1 MHLIRSYLPPL
12 FALAL
17 FAIAFYPSFSLVAEK
32 WSASDDY
39 THAFFTVPIILFMF
53 WQKRQELAERGG
65 NLPVG
70 SALFAVS
77 LLFYILA
84 LQIQVPTIIFLATVA
99 AMISSIVLL
108 SGVRSLG
115 MLVIPLLLLFM
126 IIPIPNQLFSML
138 TATLQLKVSAVSE
151 VIINLLRV
159 PIFRE
164 GNVLHVPGKTF
175 QVVEACS
182 GIRSLISMTTLSLII
197 GHFTLERGR
206 SIALLFLSSIP
217 VAIVINV
224 IRVVGLVAVYS
235 FWNIDLTYGT
245 PHTVFGVLL
254 FLFGLALL
262 FLFQRILERWE
273 A

>member
-1 MHLIRSYLPPL
+1 MHLIRLYLLPL
-12 FALAL
+12 VTLAL
-17 FAIAFYPSFSLVAEK
+17 FSIAFYPALSLVVGK
-32 WSASDDY
+32 WSVSDDY
-39 THAFFTVPIILFMF
+39 THAFFTVPIIIFMF
-53 WQKRQELAERGG
+53 WQKRGELAGNRG
-65 NLPVG
+65 NLVLG
-70 SALFAVS
+70 SVLCAISLFFY
-77 LLFYILA
+77 LFS
-84 LQIQVPTIIFLATVA
+84 LQIQVPTVIFLATVCTI
-99 AMISSIVLL
+99 ISIVVLL
-108 SGVRSLG
+108 SGVRILGSL
-115 MLVIPLLLLFM
+115 VVPLLLLLM

-151 VIINLLRV
+151 MIINLLGV

-206 SIALLFLSSIP
+206 SIALLFVLSVPI
-217 VAIVINV
+217 AIVINV

-235 FWNIDLTYGT
+235 FWNIDLSYGM
-245 PHTVFGVLL
+245 PHTVFGILL
-254 FLFGLALL
+254 FLLGLAML

>member
-1 MHLIRSYLPPL
+1 MHPIRLYLLPL
-12 FALAL
+12 LTLAL
-17 FAIAFYPSFSLVAEK
+17 FTIAFYPSFSLAVSK
-32 WSASDDY
+32 WAASDDF
-39 THAFFTVPIILFMF
+39 THAFFTVPIIIYMF
-53 WQKRQELAERGG
+53 WQKRETLLDKRG
-65 NLPVG
+65 NLVVG
-70 SALFAVS
+70 SVLCAVS
-77 LLFYILA
+77 LFFYLLS
-84 LQIQVPTIIFLATVA
+84 LQIQVPTVILLATVCTI
-99 AMISSIVLL
+99 ISSVVLL
-108 SGVRSLG
+108 SGLRALG
-115 MLVIPLLLLFM
+115 LLVVPLLLLFM

-151 VIINLLRV
+151 MIIGLLGV

-206 SIALLFLSSIP
+206 SIALLFVLSIP
-217 VAIVINV
+217 IAIVINV

-235 FWNIDLTYGT
+235 FWNIDLSSGT

-254 FLFGLALL
+254 FLLGLAML
-262 FLFQRILERWE
+262 FLFQRILEKWE